1 MLRVEKA
8 TKSFGDRRLFEGVSF
23 QLDAGEHALI
33 QGVSGV
39 GKSTLLNCIA
49 RLERLDS
56 GEVFFGSEAI
66 EKLGPAAQFRLQNI
80 GMVFQEIHLV
90 ESLSVWQ
97 NLDLLARA
105 SRSGADVGKLLDVFG
120 LSSFAQKSVRL
131 LSRGERQRVGIA
143 RALVNLP
150 KLVLADEPTSSLDP
164 ERRTECLS
172 RLWEWCSSH
181 NTSVVMVS
189 HDLMVMESGV
199 FSHKIALP

>member
-1 MLRVEKA
+1 MRGL
-8 TKSFGDRRLFEGVSF
+8 S
-23 QLDAGEHALI
+23 LDIQPGETVALV
-33 QGVSGV
+33 GESGS
-39 GKSTLLNCIA
+39 GKSVSALAGIRLLGENA
-49 RLERLDS
+49 RCS
-56 GEVFFGSEAI
+56 GRICWKGVDIFDADEDVMRDIRG
-66 EKLGPAAQFRLQNI
+66 NDI

-120 LSSFAQKSVRL
+120 LTGLARKSVRL

-164 ERRTECLS
+164 DRRTECLS

-189 HDLMVMESGV
+189 HDSGVMGSGV
-199 FSHKIALP
+199 FTQQIALP

>member
-8 TKSFGDRRLFEGVSF
+8 TKSFGGRCLFEGVSF

-105 SRSGADVGKLLDVFG
+105 SRSGA
-120 LSSFAQKSVRL
+120 ARKSVRL

-164 ERRTECLS
+164 DRRTECLS

-189 HDLMVMESGV
+189 HDSGVMGSGV
-199 FSHKIALP
+199 FTHKIALP